1 MDSDGLIPLFAIFC
15 IFGLPVVAWMFFR
28 LMAHRERMEML
39 RQGFLPGSLEAK
51 RWTAGQTS
59 APPPGR
65 PLAQAPTEDW
75 SVQGAAT
82 LRKGITLTMIG
93 FAITLGLSFIG
104 YHEGTGWHPGPWLLG
119 GLIPMFVGIAQ
130 VLIGLMSGATLGP
143 QRVWTAGP
151 PPPLYSA
158 EPPIPPSGSV
168 PTYDSSYTYRPGDSP
183 ELRPPSSPPER
194 R

>member
-1 MDSDGLIPLFAIFC
+1 MDDGPGELIPLFAIFC

-28 LMAHRERMEML
+28 MMAHRERMEML
-39 RQGFLPGSLEAK
+39 RQGFLPGPMGSK
-51 RWTAGQTS
+51 RWQPGPAAMAQGQKVGQS
-59 APPPGR
+59 D
-65 PLAQAPTEDW
+65 EW
-75 SVQGAAT
+75 SSQCGANA

-104 YHEGTGWHPGPWLLG
+104 YHEGSGWHPGPWLLG

-143 QRVWTAGP
+143 QRVWAAAP
-151 PPPLYSA
+151 PPPLYSDA
-158 EPPIPPSGSV
+158 TVPPSGGV
-168 PTYDSSYTYRPGDSP
+168 PTYDSSYTYRPGDAP
-183 ELRPPSSPPER
+183 ELRPPTSPPER